1 MSATQKLIARL
12 LVLLAFAC
20 GAIGLVAGLTE
31 HAWKLGA
38 IGWFTGGGLL
48 ALIGLF
54 VLGDGA
60 IGLLKG
66 KQ

>member
-1 MSATQKLIARL
+1 MNATQKLIARL
-12 LVLLAFAC
+12 LVLLASVC
-20 GAIGLVAGLTE
+20 GVIGLVAGLTA
-31 HAWKLGA
+31 HSWKLGA
-38 IGWFTGGGLL
+38 FGWFTGGGLL

-54 VLGDGA
+54 VLADGA